1 MGLDALSGPDRNL
14 VLSPPGKRRVS
25 IIKSW
30 RQEGHLANGKKQKL
44 PHIQMLF

>member
-14 VLSPPGKRRVS
+14 VLSPPRQRRVS

-30 RQEGHLANGKKQKL
+30 RQEGHLVNENKQN
-44 PHIQMLF
+44 